1 MMFGAFL
8 MLLIFVIFLDHT
20 PPPYNKTQKPQKK
33 TFAYMSDTQDA
44 PSPST
49 EPTGSSSEP
58 VVNDSAPPPTPASKP
73 AKEKK
78 ARAENDWIE
87 SNRERCKAKGIPY
100 NIARK
105 ETEDH
110 KETMKILARKKAAKA
125 AAKAKA
131 EAAKAAAENQ

>member
-1 MMFGAFL
+1 MLGVFL

-20 PPPYNKTQKPQKK
+20 PPPYNKTKNKK
-33 TFAYMSDTQDA
+33 TLVYMSDTQDA
-44 PSPST
+44 APPAT
-49 EPTGSSSEP
+49 EPTGSNEQSSSSSPE
-58 VVNDSAPPPTPASKP
+58 SSPPSKP
-73 AKEKK
+73 VKEKK

-110 KETMKILARKKAAKA
+110 TETMKILARKKAAKA

-131 EAAKAAAENQ
+131 AAAKAAENQ